1 MGGFCGGGSG
11 SVGAANTPDND
22 TGGSGNS
29 LKETLANIFT
39 LNDGASYVGGQL
51 VDDKTGQRIT
61 SGGTSSAGKV
71 ISGSANNESNDMQG
85 PMPAG
90 INFAGSSVRPIGV
103 LPSSNRDNRTFTL
116 DQQSKFT
123 QKNTPKE
130 DLANALTLFDGAKF
144 VGGHLLDERTGES
157 LTGGG
162 YATNKLTG
170 RPDRIYGVADDFS
183 NNAPLEQGGMSNEDY
198 GLALKKFKIRQSQL
212 QNIAPSDAEY
222 FGSFGAGLVLPPI
235 GGYVADK
242 MLGGGINARRA
253 NMDQHQAALD
263 GGAKAI
269 MENDVY
275 TGYNENGTFVPYI
288 EEPTAPVVN
297 TEQPDGNNSKDPLLD
312 PNRGALNPE
321 IIGRPVD
328 GYGPNFVGSGSDQDI
343 VTTDLP
349 DINLNEWGSE
359 AGQDAILRGKFLID
373 VLPGLRDK
381 NSNMTQKEINDA
393 FLLYKLRTTT
403 INNRLQTTIA
413 N

>member
-183 NNAPLEQGGMSNEDY
+183 NNAPLEQGGMSDEDY
-198 GLALKKFKIRQSQL
+198 TLALQKFKIRQSQL

-263 GGAKAI
+263 GGATPE
-269 MENDVY
+269 MSEDGNSY
-275 TGYNENGTFVPYI
+275 LGYNKNGTFVPYI

-297 TEQPDGNNSKDPLLD
+297 AEQSDGNDSKDPLL
-312 PNRGALNPE
+312 NRNLGALNMGLGGGVYDPYL
-321 IIGRPVD
+321 VTD
-328 GYGPNFVGSGSDQDI
+328 GNDQDI
-343 VTTDLP
+343 VTKYLP

>member
-29 LKETLANIFT
+29 FSETVANFFT
-39 LNDGASYVGGQL
+39 QDDGASYVGGQL

-222 FGSFGAGLVLPPI
+222 FGSFAAGLVLPPI
-235 GGYVADK
+235 GGYVAGK
-242 MLGGGINARRA
+242 MLEGGINARRA
-253 NMDQHQAALD
+253 MMDQHQAALD
-263 GGAKAI
+263 GGAEAV
-269 MENDVY
+269 MENGVY
-275 TGYNENGTFVPYI
+275 LGYKTDDGVVKY

-297 TEQPDGNNSKDPLLD
+297 TEQPYDNDSQDPLLD

-343 VTTDLP
+343 VTTPLS
-349 DINLNEWGSE
+349 NETLNEWYNES
-359 AGQDAILRGKFLID
+359 GQDGILRGKFLID

>member
-222 FGSFGAGLVLPPI
+222 FGSFAAGLVLPPI
-235 GGYVADK
+235 GGYVAGK
-242 MLGGGINARRA
+242 MLEGGINARRA
-253 NMDQHQAALD
+253 MMDQHQAALD
-263 GGAKAI
+263 GGAEAV
-269 MENDVY
+269 MENGVY
-275 TGYNENGTFVPYI
+275 LGYKTDDGVVKY

-297 TEQPDGNNSKDPLLD
+297 AEQSDGNDSKDPLL
-312 PNRGALNPE
+312 NRNLGALNMGLGGGVYDPYL
-321 IIGRPVD
+321 VTD
-328 GYGPNFVGSGSDQDI
+328 GNDQDI
-343 VTTDLP
+343 VTKYLP

-359 AGQDAILRGKFLID
+359 AGQDGILRGKFLID
-373 VLPGLRDK
+373 ELPGLRDK
-381 NSNMTQKEINDA
+381 NPNMTQKEIDDA